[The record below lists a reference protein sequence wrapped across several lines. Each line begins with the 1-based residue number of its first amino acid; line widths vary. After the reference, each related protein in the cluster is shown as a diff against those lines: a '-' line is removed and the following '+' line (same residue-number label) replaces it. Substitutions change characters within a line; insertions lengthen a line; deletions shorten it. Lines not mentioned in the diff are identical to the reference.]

1 MHDLY
6 TNPCRAL
13 IQCQFYENPLL
24 HQWLLKVTIYL
35 VSIYDYKTPQP
46 YLRYSWIYLYQLLLI
61 KQLHIFRM
69 DMWILGSESDGGEG
83 DKAGG
88 SGSGKS
94 VVGSFSMASCSS
106 KVQYFLDLSSV
117 LFSFVSFLLHYP
129 FNHHNCTTFFLLL
142 KMSFHY
148 QIFN

>member
-1 MHDLY
+1 MRIHY
-6 TNPCRAL
+6 
-13 IQCQFYENPLL
+13 YLL
-24 HQWLLKVTIYL
+24 HKWWLKVTIHL
-35 VSIYDYKTPQP
+35 ISIYDYITPQV
-46 YLRYSWIYLYQLLLI
+46 YLRYSWIYLYQLRLI

-69 DMWILGSESDGGEG
+69 DMLILGSESDGGEG
-83 DKAGG
+83 DKGGG
-88 SGSGKS
+88 SGSGKT
-94 VVGSFSMASCSS
+94 VVGSMASCSS
-106 KVQYFLDLSSV
+106 KVKYFLDLSPV